1 MRRLLAHLAGD
12 YVLGQNDYLAGAK
25 VQRTREGARAA
36 AIHAAAYTACFVP
49 FTRNPARL
57 AVIGVTHALL
67 DHYRPLAYFISWK
80 DRVFSP
86 AAWPYT
92 RPHEVPFWLVILVD
106 NSIHLAINEL
116 ALDVQLPKRMR
127 ARA

>member
-1 MRRLLAHLAGD
+1 MLGD

-25 VQRTREGARAA
+25 IQRTREGVRAA

-49 FTRNPARL
+49 LTRNPLRL
-57 AVIGVTHALL
+57 AVIGLTHGLL

-86 AAWPYT
+86 QAWPYT
-92 RPHEVPFWLVILVD
+92 RTHEVPFWMVILVD
-106 NSIHLAINEL
+106 NTMHLALNEL
-116 ALDVQLPKRMR
+116 ALDLRR
-127 ARA
+127 R